1 MIEYNE
7 LYNDV
12 KNALSEKRFKHTE
25 GVEKRAIEYAKV
37 YNVDIEKARF
47 AAICHDI
54 AKEMSLEESY
64 KILEKNG
71 VLLDDIEKKN
81 FNLIHAKVGAVIAK
95 NKYNLEEEIVNSIKF
110 HTTGKENMTILE
122 KIIYL
127 ADATEPRKR
136 LYEKSK

>member
-12 KNALSEKRFKHTE
+12 KNALSEKRLKHTE

-37 YNVDIEKARF
+37 YNVDVEKARF

-81 FNLIHAKVGAVIAK
+81 FN
-95 NKYNLEEEIVNSIKF
+95 NK
-110 HTTGKENMTILE
+110 
-122 KIIYL
+122 
-127 ADATEPRKR
+127 
-136 LYEKSK
+136 